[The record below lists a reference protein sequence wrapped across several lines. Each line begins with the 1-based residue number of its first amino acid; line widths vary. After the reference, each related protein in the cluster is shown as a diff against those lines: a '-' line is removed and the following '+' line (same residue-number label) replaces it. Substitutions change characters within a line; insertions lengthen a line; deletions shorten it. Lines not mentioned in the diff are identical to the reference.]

1 MKEKKTQKLK
11 DKIVYIH
18 YQLSVGR
25 YHKMENVNQKREIY
39 PLIDKS
45 ISIQKNDINSKATT
59 TSSSTKMN

>member
-1 MKEKKTQKLK
+1 
-11 DKIVYIH
+11 
-18 YQLSVGR
+18 
-25 YHKMENVNQKREIY
+25 MENVNQKREIY